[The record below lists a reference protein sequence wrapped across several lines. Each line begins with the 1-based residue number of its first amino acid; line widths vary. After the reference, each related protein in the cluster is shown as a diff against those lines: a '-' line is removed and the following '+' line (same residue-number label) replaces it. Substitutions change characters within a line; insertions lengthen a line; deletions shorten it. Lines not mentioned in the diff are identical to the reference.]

1 MRMMPYTQIALHWIA
16 SAIAFA
22 LTAFVARRSK
32 SDAQAMF
39 MAVVLGLALGY
50 VLSAAIGLVATYY
63 PLGYFD
69 PWIAA
74 KLKQF
79 GLIK

>member
-1 MRMMPYTQIALHWIA
+1 MLPYTQIALHWVA
-16 SAIAFA
+16 SAFAFA
-22 LTAFVARRSK
+22 LAAFVARRSR
-32 SDAQAMF
+32 SDAQGMLA
-39 MAVVLGLALGY
+39 AVAIGLLLGY
-50 VLSAAIGLVATYY
+50 VLSAAIGFVATYY

-69 PWIAA
+69 PWIAV